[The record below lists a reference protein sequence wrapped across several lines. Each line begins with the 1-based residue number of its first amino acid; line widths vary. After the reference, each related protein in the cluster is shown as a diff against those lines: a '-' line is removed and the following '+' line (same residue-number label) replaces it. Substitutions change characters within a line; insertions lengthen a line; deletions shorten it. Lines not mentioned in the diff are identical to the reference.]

1 MHLAAV
7 ISMSNPRLDLP
18 SLLCHQSM
26 STVPPLSPCS
36 IHFSFSPPFPS
47 FCLHF
52 GSNVYDFPSWLCP
65 SAAEGP
71 TPARKKTQG
80 PTQKHTQ
87 SDPKPHLP
95 SSHTTT
101 APHDDWWLWF
111 NELLD
116 ELLWRL
122 MFRLSMMMMKSTH
135 YIWSQRMN
143 LFHFGHS
150 IAFVFFA
157 SNHNFNLGYL
167 KLGHWCPWWAVDI
180 HGHKRIYLT
189 RWYLILHQS
198 NCTTRKL
205 QCTNNCE
212 TTWTHSWSSEDHH
225 MISLLTSPSLQCHH
239 LDNRSILKIRHSIS
253 SSNRRV
259 SMTFKQTFMLPE
271 DVLFQF

>member
-150 IAFVFFA
+150 HNPSKTRALMSMMSCGYSWSQEDISHPLIFNFA
-157 SNHNFNLGYL
+157 SIQLY
-167 KLGHWCPWWAVDI
+167 
-180 HGHKRIYLT
+180 Y
-189 RWYLILHQS
+189 
-198 NCTTRKL
+198 
-205 QCTNNCE
+205 
-212 TTWTHSWSSEDHH
+212 
-225 MISLLTSPSLQCHH
+225 
-239 LDNRSILKIRHSIS
+239 
-253 SSNRRV
+253 
-259 SMTFKQTFMLPE
+259 
-271 DVLFQF
+271 